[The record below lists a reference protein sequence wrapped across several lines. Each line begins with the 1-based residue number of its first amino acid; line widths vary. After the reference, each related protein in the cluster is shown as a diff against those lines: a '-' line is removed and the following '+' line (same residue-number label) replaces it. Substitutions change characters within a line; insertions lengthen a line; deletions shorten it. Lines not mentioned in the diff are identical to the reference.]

1 MQPRESYGLSLEQ
14 FEAAEE
20 QVQEDQLDAKFEQEV
35 NELDDLAQRA
45 SSFHDQSVELYKKI
59 ESEMEF
65 NQRLMHA
72 IKNAMPEIDA
82 MQRKPSERTN
92 NVAAMGLMSR
102 QEVDTMDTWD
112 DMQTSYFPAEIGS
125 SPVHAMPRMGR
136 EGGKMLHESLRAGSS
151 IPHLRGGGNVLAL
164 AEEKPYTSQERKL
177 NRRLCKAVGNGNE
190 TAIRSLIK
198 EGADPNYKGCS
209 PLGFS
214 VMHEAVNS
222 KQIRSVEVLH
232 SLGADVTVRDSLGWN
247 LLHQAANNGDMEM
260 CVKLAKMGVSVD
272 TKNNAGRTP
281 STVAKT
287 AGARECYKQL
297 MQMEMDFIKSKAQR
311 PVEEEEDDDDD
322 EEDDDEDQEEAQLKK
337 QLEEERAE
345 QEKKLAQ
352 KKSSS
357 KQKQ

>member
-1 MQPRESYGLSLEQ
+1 LKQLE
-14 FEAAEE
+14 AEE
-20 QVQEDQLDAKFEQEV
+20 EEEQEDQLEAQIEQETREV
-35 NELDDLAQRA
+35 ERFAEKL
-45 SSFHDQSVELYKKI
+45 SSFQEEASVMRRKLDNEV
-59 ESEMEF
+59 EF
-65 NQRLMHA
+65 NQRLLQA
-72 IKNAMPEIDA
+72 IQNAMPEIDA
-82 MQRKPSERTN
+82 MQRRTSERTS

-102 QEVDTMDTWD
+102 QEVDAMDSCDAMHTN
-112 DMQTSYFPAEIGS
+112 FIPAEIGS
-125 SPVHAMPRMGR
+125 SPIHAMPRGGR
-136 EGGKMLHESLRAGSS
+136 GGNLLFEGMQTGPSL
-151 IPHLRGGGNVLAL
+151 PHLRGGGNVLAL
-164 AEEKPYTSQERKL
+164 GEEKPYTSQERKL
-177 NRRLCKAVGNGNE
+177 NKRLCKAVGNGNE
-190 TAIRSLIK
+190 TAIRKLIK
-198 EGADPNYKGCS
+198 DGADPNYKGCS

-260 CVKLAKMGVSVD
+260 CIKLAKLGVSVD

-287 AGARECYKQL
+287 AGAKECYKQL
-297 MQMEMDFIKSKAQR
+297 MQLEMDYIKSKAQR
-311 PVEEEEDDDDD
+311 QVEEDDDDD
-322 EEDDDEDQEEAQLKK
+322 DDEDDDDDDQEEAELKK

-352 KKSSS
+352 KKSGS